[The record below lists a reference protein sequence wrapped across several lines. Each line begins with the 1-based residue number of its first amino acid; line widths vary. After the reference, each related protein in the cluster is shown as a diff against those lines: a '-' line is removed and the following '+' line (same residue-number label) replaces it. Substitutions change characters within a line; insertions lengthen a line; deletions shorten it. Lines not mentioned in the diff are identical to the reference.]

1 MKNYSGDKT
10 YGNRFTVRRGQAGE
24 KGTYGWQTSYGVV
37 IDEEVECV
45 CPGWVTAGN
54 EIQNGIPRENGN
66 YYKTSWE
73 TVTSNPL
80 PRILMVVAFNDYNE
94 HLAVFPSESGECNN
108 TTEEQWRNADG
119 ELDNDMY
126 WDMTVEGIKEIRRI
140 NGEVKADIAID
151 ERFILWCAVIATAAL
166 TVVAAVAVVIVA
178 VRLKKSGK

>member
-1 MKNYSGDKT
+1 MNIILLSGGSGKRLWPLSND
-10 YGNRFTVRRGQAGE
+10 VRSKQFI
-24 KGTYGWQTSYGVV
+24 KLFK
-37 IDEEVECV
+37 D
-45 CPGWVTAGN
+45 
-54 EIQNGIPRENGN
+54 ENGN

-140 NGEVKADIAID
+140 NGEVKAEFAID